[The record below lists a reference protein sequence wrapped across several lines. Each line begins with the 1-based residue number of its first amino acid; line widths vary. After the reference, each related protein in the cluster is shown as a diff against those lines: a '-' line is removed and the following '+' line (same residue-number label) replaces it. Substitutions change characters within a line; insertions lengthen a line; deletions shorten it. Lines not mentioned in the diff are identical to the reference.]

1 MSGYCNLQSFLR
13 VKIHLQ
19 NRTHEKV
26 TVEISRP
33 DEPFAV
39 KKLELEM
46 KELDQTY
53 FLTEQVR
60 IKRKF
65 PFFDSFA
72 SKSKRSDQD
81 SVCSIANSS
90 GPISQFEPTIS
101 DKSTNL
107 SETMKLLED

>member
-1 MSGYCNLQSFLR
+1 M
-13 VKIHLQ
+13 I
-19 NRTHEKV
+19 
-26 TVEISRP
+26 VEISKP
-33 DEPFAV
+33 SAPFAV

-72 SKSKRSDQD
+72 SKSKKSNED

-90 GPISQFEPTIS
+90 DRDFQSESKSLQKSGDLS
-101 DKSTNL
+101 D
-107 SETMKLLED
+107 TMKLLNE